1 VPGLHRR
8 QRPMPGFGSTGGVL
22 DEADGSTDGV
32 LVAADG
38 LIDGVPAAEVD
49 GSTGGD
55 ALDVFACPRKFI
67 GL

>member
-1 VPGLHRR
+1 MLGS
-8 QRPMPGFGSTGGVL
+8 GSTGGVL

-32 LVAADG
+32 LAAADG
-38 LIDGVPAAEVD
+38 LIAGVPAAEVD